1 MLPEHK
7 NPIFV
12 SKRPKISEKSPILTQ
27 ECQFCAR
34 KAGKWG
40 SRSQKAHKKA
50 DFVLGG
56 HHRTARSGSAGL
68 TEEHGAARR
77 STDQHGETQ
86 RGREKPPETGQ
97 DRLGRSATS
106 GSTTKRNRHAT
117 QPNRNRHATQRNRS
131 VTHNA
136 TATATPRN
144 RHATAQWGTTK
155 KETTR
160 KVVSFKNWRLPTLPH
175 GSAVPWAQV
184 SLTSLFGMGRGGSSP
199 LLPP

>member
-40 SRSQKAHKKA
+40 SRSQKAHKNA

-56 HHRTARSGSAGL
+56 ARN
-68 TEEHGAARR
+68 
-77 STDQHGETQ
+77 QYGEAQ
-86 RGREKPPETGQ
+86 RGREQSSETGQ
-97 DRLGRSATS
+97 DRLERSATAR
-106 GSTTKRNRHAT
+106 STTK
-117 QPNRNRHATQRNRS
+117 RNRHATQRNRS

-144 RHATAQWGTTK
+144 RYAMAQQK
-155 KETTR
+155 R
-160 KVVSFKNWRLPTLPH
+160 RQPFRL
-175 GSAVPWAQV
+175 
-184 SLTSLFGMGRGGSSP
+184 SP
-199 LLPP
+199 LKIGGYLLSHMVVQYHRRK

>member
-27 ECQFCAR
+27 KPRFCAR

-40 SRSQKAHKKA
+40 SRSQKAHKNA

-56 HHRTARSGSAGL
+56 ARNS
-68 TEEHGAARR
+68 TERPGA
-77 STDQHGETQ
+77 
-86 RGREKPPETGQ
+86 GREQPPETGQ
-97 DRLGRSATS
+97 DRLGRSATAR
-106 GSTTKRNRHAT
+106 STTK
-117 QPNRNRHATQRNRS
+117 RNRHATQRNRS

-144 RHATAQWGTTK
+144 SHAKAQQK
-155 KETTR
+155 R
-160 KVVSFKNWRLPTLPH
+160 RQP
-175 GSAVPWAQV
+175 
-184 SLTSLFGMGRGGSSP
+184 FGLSP
-199 LLPP
+199 LKIGGYLLSHMVVQYHRRK

>member
-27 ECQFCAR
+27 KPRFCAR

-40 SRSQKAHKKA
+40 SRSQKAHKNA

-56 HHRTARSGSAGL
+56 ARN
-68 TEEHGAARR
+68 
-77 STDQHGETQ
+77 QYGEAQ
-86 RGREKPPETGQ
+86 RGREQSSETGQ
-97 DRLGRSATS
+97 DRLERSATAR
-106 GSTTKRNRHAT
+106 STT
-117 QPNRNRHATQRNRS
+117 QRNRHATQRNRS

-144 RHATAQWGTTK
+144 RYAMAQQK
-155 KETTR
+155 R
-160 KVVSFKNWRLPTLPH
+160 RQP
-175 GSAVPWAQV
+175 
-184 SLTSLFGMGRGGSSP
+184 FGLSP
-199 LLPP
+199 LKIGGYLLSHMVVQYHRRK

>member
-27 ECQFCAR
+27 KCQFCAR

-40 SRSQKAHKKA
+40 SRSQKANKNA

-56 HHRTARSGSAGL
+56 ARNS
-68 TEEHGAARR
+68 TERPGAAGNSHPKRDKTAWNEAQR
-77 STDQHGETQ
+77 NATATQ
-86 RGREKPPETGQ
+86 R
-97 DRLGRSATS
+97 
-106 GSTTKRNRHAT
+106 
-117 QPNRNRHATQRNRS
+117 NRNATATQRNRS

-144 RHATAQWGTTK
+144 RYAKAQQK
-155 KETTR
+155 R
-160 KVVSFKNWRLPTLPH
+160 RQP
-175 GSAVPWAQV
+175 
-184 SLTSLFGMGRGGSSP
+184 FGLSP
-199 LLPP
+199 L

>member
-27 ECQFCAR
+27 KPRFCAR

-40 SRSQKAHKKA
+40 SRSQKAHKNA

-56 HHRTARSGSAGL
+56 ARN
-68 TEEHGAARR
+68 EYREARR
-77 STDQHGETQ
+77 GSQQ
-86 RGREKPPETGQ
+86 PPETEQ
-97 DRLGRSATS
+97 DRLGRSATAR
-106 GSTTKRNRHAT
+106 STTK
-117 QPNRNRHATQRNRS
+117 RNRHATQRNRS

-144 RHATAQWGTTK
+144 HHAMAQQK
-155 KETTR
+155 R
-160 KVVSFKNWRLPTLPH
+160 RQP
-175 GSAVPWAQV
+175 
-184 SLTSLFGMGRGGSSP
+184 FGLSP
-199 LLPP
+199 LKIGGYLLSHMVVQYHWRK

>member
-7 NPIFV
+7 NSLFV

-56 HHRTARSGSAGL
+56 PHRTARSGSAGL

-77 STDQHGETQ
+77 STEQYGEAR
-86 RGREKPPETGQ
+86 RGMEQPPETEQ
-97 DRLGRSATS
+97 DRLGRSATAR
-106 GSTTKRNRHAT
+106 STTK
-117 QPNRNRHATQRNRS
+117 RNRHATQRNRS

-144 RHATAQWGTTK
+144 RHAMAQQK
-155 KETTR
+155 R
-160 KVVSFKNWRLPTLPH
+160 RQP
-175 GSAVPWAQV
+175 
-184 SLTSLFGMGRGGSSP
+184 FGLSP
-199 LLPP
+199 LKIGGYLLSHMVVQYHRRK